1 MEEKIREELQKAAK
15 EGKVACAVALELAKT
30 LGCEPSAIGKVANE
44 QKIKIVA
51 CSLGCF

>member
-1 MEEKIREELQKAAK
+1 MEEKIKEALKKEAK

-30 LGCEPSAIGKVANE
+30 LGCEPSEIGKVANDE
-44 QKIKIVA
+44 KIKIVA